1 MLKSGRGE
9 FGQKVTQA
17 AALEAT
23 SPPILTALHLFHQI
37 SSQRGETKGNQNKL
51 NRKVQVDVIALLKA
65 LSQKTNQQQHCM
77 ISHCVSLVCIRICSM
92 LISLFE
98 TPFAHFYFHP
108 TPTQI
113 MTLDKS
119 A

>member
-23 SPPILTALHLFHQI
+23 SPPPILTALHLFHQI

-51 NRKVQVDVIALLKA
+51 NRKVQVDLIALLKA
-65 LSQKTNQQQHCM
+65 SSQKTTQQQHCM
-77 ISHCVSLVCIRICSM
+77 ISHYVS
-92 LISLFE
+92 
-98 TPFAHFYFHP
+98 
-108 TPTQI
+108 
-113 MTLDKS
+113 
-119 A
+119 